1 MKKNHFIYVM
11 VASIMLLIAA
21 CSDENQLSGN
31 ILSDEIISLTTG
43 QKEQIL
49 AYAKEVIIPNVES
62 KRELAETRGTTVT
75 TPENETAA
83 WGLRRRFIYPLLN
96 CYPDRPYNCFD
107 DIIITPCASSGA
119 CDAGLIEI
127 WEGTDIGSELK
138 QIVEMGK
145 LNFETQENENGSF
158 LLYTNPQDETSQM
171 VIPLIK

>member
-1 MKKNHFIYVM
+1 MNFGISIILKKNQLKMSLNFWSQLSLQDQAIVMKKNHFIYVM

-21 CSDENQLSGN
+21 CSDENQLSEN

-96 CYPDRPYNCFD
+96 CY
-107 DIIITPCASSGA
+107 
-119 CDAGLIEI
+119 
-127 WEGTDIGSELK
+127 
-138 QIVEMGK
+138 
-145 LNFETQENENGSF
+145 
-158 LLYTNPQDETSQM
+158 
-171 VIPLIK
+171 